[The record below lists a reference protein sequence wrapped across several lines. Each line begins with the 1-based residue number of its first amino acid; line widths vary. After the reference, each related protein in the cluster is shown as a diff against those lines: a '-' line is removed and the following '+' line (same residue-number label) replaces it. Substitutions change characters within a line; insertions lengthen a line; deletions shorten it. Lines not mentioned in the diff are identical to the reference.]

1 MFDANEI
8 QIVAYKSFISVFNQS
23 IRNHR
28 IWWPNGRGWRRR
40 LMGSNWGRQ
49 LRWGSS
55 QDHFEGLQGPSQRGG
70 HGYIRIRARRKIGG
84 RRQRRQTRQTG
95 RSKKNL
101 CNQDFLSGNWIFF
114 VYNISRISCI

>member
-1 MFDANEI
+1 MIDENEV
-8 QIVAYKSFISVFNQS
+8 QIVAYKRFISVFNQG
-23 IRNHR
+23 IHRHR

-55 QDHFEGLQGPSQRGG
+55 QDHFERLQGPSQRGG
-70 HGYIRIRARRKIGG
+70 HKHGRKDIGG

-95 RSKKNL
+95 RSKIEKRRL
-101 CNQDFLSGNWIFF
+101 I
-114 VYNISRISCI
+114 IM